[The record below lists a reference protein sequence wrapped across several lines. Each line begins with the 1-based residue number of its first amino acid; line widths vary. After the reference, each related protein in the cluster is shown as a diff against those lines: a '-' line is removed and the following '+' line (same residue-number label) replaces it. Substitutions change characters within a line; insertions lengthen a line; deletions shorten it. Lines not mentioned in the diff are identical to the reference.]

1 MVDYNINGETTLKNG
16 GILEGLWNKLYH
28 EKIGNMTISW
38 REAKYFAR
46 IRAVKIGSNDPCP
59 CGSGKSLKN
68 AVEIKAFMVI

>member
-46 IRAVKIGSNDPCP
+46 IRAVK
-59 CGSGKSLKN
+59 LVVMTLVHVV
-68 AVEIKAFMVI
+68 VEKV